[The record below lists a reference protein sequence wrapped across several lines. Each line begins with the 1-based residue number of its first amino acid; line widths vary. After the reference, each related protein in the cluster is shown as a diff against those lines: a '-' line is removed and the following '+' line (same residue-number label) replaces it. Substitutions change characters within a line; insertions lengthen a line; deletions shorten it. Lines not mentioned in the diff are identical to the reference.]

1 MTTKKSRI
9 IVSILILLL
18 TIFNTT
24 IFGIDFPGTSAQSYI
39 VIDQE
44 SGRVI
49 ASKNPNKKM
58 PMASTT
64 KIITAIV
71 ALDKSQDLKKI
82 INIPDYCTGI
92 EGSSLYLKP
101 NQKVEL
107 IDLLYGLMLR
117 SGNDAALAIADYF
130 GNKNSDL
137 FVNEMN
143 KFALKIGAVNTNFV
157 NPHGLHNTNH
167 YTTAYDLAIITK
179 YALNNETFRK
189 IVASKKWI
197 PNSLDYTLY
206 NKNKVVLNYKYGTGI
221 KIGYTTKSGRC
232 ISASAKKDDVEIIV
246 VLLNAPNWFN
256 DCYKIFDWAF
266 SNYKKYNI
274 IQDRQYVLDE
284 YNVTGSSILSEGE
297 FNYLLKPDELS
308 KIKIEFNKFPFI
320 VNNTNKEY
328 YGYYKIILDNKVLHI
343 GNLLYKK

>member
-1 MTTKKSRI
+1 MTKRKSKI
-9 IVSILILLL
+9 ILFILILLIS
-18 TIFNTT
+18 TNNTT
-24 IFGIDFPGTSAQSYI
+24 VFGNGFPGISAQSYI

-71 ALDKSQDLKKI
+71 ALDKSEDLKKI
-82 INIPDYCTGI
+82 ITIPEYCTCI

-101 NQKVEL
+101 NQRVEL

-130 GNKNSDL
+130 SNKNSNL
-137 FVNEMN
+137 FVSDMN

-157 NPHGLHNTNH
+157 NPHGLHDTDH

-189 IVASKKWI
+189 IVASKKWV

-206 NKNKVVLNYKYGTGI
+206 NKNKVVLNYKYGTGV
-221 KIGYTTKSGRC
+221 KIGYTKKSGRC
-232 ISASAKKDDVEIIV
+232 ISASAKKDDAEIIV

-274 IQDRQYVLDE
+274 IQDRQYVLNE
-284 YNVTGSSILSEGE
+284 NVTSSAVLLEGE
-297 FNYLLKPDELS
+297 FNYLLKPDELNR
-308 KIKIEFNKFPFI
+308 INIEFNKFPFI
-320 VNNTNKEY
+320 INGSNNKY

-343 GNLLYKK
+343 GNLLYEK